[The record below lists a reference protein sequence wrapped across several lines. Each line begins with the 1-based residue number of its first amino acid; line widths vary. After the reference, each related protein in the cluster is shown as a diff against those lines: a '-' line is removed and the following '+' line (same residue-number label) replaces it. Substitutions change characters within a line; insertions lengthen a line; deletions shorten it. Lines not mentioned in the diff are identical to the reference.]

1 MASIAFEDV
10 SKVFP
15 DGTRAVDGLDLE
27 IGDGEFTVLVG
38 PSGSGKSTALR
49 MVAGLEDATS
59 GVVSIGER
67 VVNDVAPRDRDIA
80 MVFQSYALY
89 PHMSVADNMG
99 FALKMQRAGKESIRA
114 RVGRASSRLGI
125 GELLARRPRALSGG
139 QRQRVALG
147 RAVVRSPSAFLMDE
161 PLSNLD
167 AKLRVEMR
175 AYIAKLHQDLGTT
188 TLYVTHDQT
197 EAMTMGDRVAV
208 MRDGR
213 LEQVDEP
220 QRLYEQPE
228 NLFVAGFIGSPAMN
242 LLRGVLED
250 DGVVRLGP
258 QALRLRRRTVFRGEV
273 VVGIR
278 PEAVTPAAD
287 AGDDVLELPV
297 VLAEML
303 GSDVLLHLDPGV
315 SSVHDVAGELDVVE
329 DERRFIARVPPSL
342 RPAAGERVRL
352 RVDLDRL
359 HLFDPDTERV
369 IRR

>member
-1 MASIAFEDV
+1 MASIAFADV

-49 MVAGLEDATS
+49 MVAGLEDASS
-59 GVVSIGER
+59 GAVSIGER
-67 VVNDVAPRDRDIA
+67 VVNDIAPRDRDIA

-99 FALKMQRAGKESIRA
+99 FALKMQRVGKESIRS
-114 RVGRASSRLGI
+114 RVGSAASRLGI
-125 GELLARRPRALSGG
+125 RELVARRPRALSGG

-175 AYIAKLHQDLGTT
+175 AYIARLHQDLGTT

-228 NLFVAGFIGSPAMN
+228 NVFVAGFIGSPAMN
-242 LLRGVLED
+242 LLRGSVEE
-250 DGVVRLGP
+250 GFIRLGT
-258 QALRLRRRTVFRGEV
+258 QRLRLARRTTHRGEV

-278 PEAVTPAAD
+278 PEAVAPASES
-287 AGDDVLELPV
+287 GDDVLEMPV
-297 VLAEML
+297 VLSEML
-303 GSDVLLHLDPGV
+303 GSDVMLHLDPGV
-315 SSVHDVAGELDVVE
+315 RSVHDVAGELD
-329 DERRFIARVPPSL
+329 DLASDRRFIARVPPSL
-342 RPAAGERVRL
+342 RPSAGERVRL
-352 RVDLDRL
+352 RVDMDRV